1 MAPTSFD
8 YKKATQ
14 AINYLAS
21 CTKSH
26 QINIMR
32 VLKLIWAADRYH
44 IRKYGRTVLGDKYI
58 AMQFGPVASKV
69 KDLMER
75 TVALQQNE
83 AEYRDQFIKKVNKYT
98 IESAN
103 KVDLDVF
110 SDSDI
115 EALKFAIK
123 EFGRIEKYNLSNF
136 THEYPEWKKYEQL
149 LESGKSQ
156 WEIINQNDFFKNPTN
171 IKKDPFKIDEENL
184 NISKEIFRENVA
196 LYNFL

>member
-14 AINYLAS
+14 TINYLAS
-21 CTKSH
+21 CTKSK

-58 AMQFGPVASKV
+58 AMRFGPVASKA

-75 TVALQQNE
+75 TIALQIDE
-83 AEYRDQFIKKVNKYT
+83 TKYRDQYIKRLNKYT
-98 IESAN
+98 IESIN
-103 KVDLDVF
+103 KVDFDFF
-110 SDSDI
+110 SETDI
-115 EALKFAIK
+115 EALKFAAK
-123 EFGRIEKYNLSNF
+123 EFGKIEKFNLSNF

-149 LESGKSQ
+149 LESGKSE
-156 WEIINQNDFFKNPTN
+156 WEVINLNDFFKNPTS
-171 IKKDPFKIDEENL
+171 ISKDPFQADEESL
-184 NISKEIFRENVA
+184 SISKEIFQENVS
-196 LYNFL
+196 LYSFL